1 MAKLGGNPGLS
12 KLICAD
18 VSPEQSH
25 KLQSFAL
32 GETEKFVPF
41 SSAAL
46 KQKRKD
52 LRGRT
57 PGGPALDNTL
67 THKQYLG
74 FLWASLSLQSPR
86 EKEFSVLKLRALP
99 QS

>member
-1 MAKLGGNPGLS
+1 MAKLGGKPGLS
-12 KLICAD
+12 KLICVD

-25 KLQSFAL
+25 KLKSFAL
-32 GETEKFVPF
+32 GETEIFVPL

-57 PGGPALDNTL
+57 PGGPALDSTL
-67 THKQYLG
+67 THKRYLR
-74 FLWASLSLQSPR
+74 FLWASLSLQSPS
-86 EKEFSVLKLRALP
+86 EKEFSVLKLRARPL
-99 QS
+99 S